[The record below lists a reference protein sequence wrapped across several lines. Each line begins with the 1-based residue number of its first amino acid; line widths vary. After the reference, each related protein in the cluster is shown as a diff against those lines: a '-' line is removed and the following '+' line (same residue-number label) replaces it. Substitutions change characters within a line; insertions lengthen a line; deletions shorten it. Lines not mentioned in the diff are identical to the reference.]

1 MPVSIRALRWRMYRS
16 VEFSGSDASEN
27 LVDICTI
34 SNLFSVGGVGTP
46 VVVSGGPTV
55 AGVGI
60 GRSVL
65 PVVSVVPGSVVV
77 STAVV
82 LGSSLV
88 VTVEDSELLVSVILS
103 DVSNECVVVSMGR
116 SVVSWW
122 LKKSSLQAKRG
133 VFLSTFSQL
142 SHT

>member
-1 MPVSIRALRWRMYRS
+1 MYRS

-116 SVVSWW
+116 SVVS
-122 LKKSSLQAKRG
+122 
-133 VFLSTFSQL
+133 
-142 SHT
+142 